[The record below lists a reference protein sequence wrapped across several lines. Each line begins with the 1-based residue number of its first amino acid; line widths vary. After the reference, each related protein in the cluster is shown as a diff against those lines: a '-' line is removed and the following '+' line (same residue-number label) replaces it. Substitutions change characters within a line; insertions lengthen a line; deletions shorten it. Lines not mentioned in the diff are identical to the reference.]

1 MLSFSPVDV
10 VTMRRLGADCF
21 PPVVL
26 ELARLLL
33 GALYPKSLL
42 CSSTT
47 VGGVT
52 GAAGVIG
59 ATFDDPCG
67 LFPNWLTAFSRFSA
81 HVLIKFFV
89 SSSPMVY
96 VKEI

>member
-10 VTMRRLGADCF
+10 VTMQRLGAGCF
-21 PPVVL
+21 PLLVL

-42 CSSTT
+42 CSLTT
-47 VGGVT
+47 VGGAT
-52 GAAGVIG
+52 GAADATG

-67 LFPNWLTAFSRFSA
+67 LFSNWLTAFSRFSA
-81 HVLIKFFV
+81 HVLSKFFV